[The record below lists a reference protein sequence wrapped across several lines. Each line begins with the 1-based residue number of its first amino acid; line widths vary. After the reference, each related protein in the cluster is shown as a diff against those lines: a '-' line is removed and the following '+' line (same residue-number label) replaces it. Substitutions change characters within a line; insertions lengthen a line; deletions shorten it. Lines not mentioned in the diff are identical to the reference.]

1 MSIYIFYLC
10 VMEHIKKVK
19 FEFVA
24 LMASLMSIVALSI
37 DALLPALP
45 EIGDT
50 LGATSASDNQ
60 LLITMIFLGIGF
72 GQLIFGPISDS
83 FGRKPLVYI
92 GFIVFII
99 ASIICVTTKN
109 YEMMLFGR
117 ILQGVGL
124 SSPRSLSTSMV
135 RDEFSGDYMA
145 KILSFVVM
153 FFILVPVI
161 APMLG
166 QFLIHLFNW
175 QAIFYFNL
183 FFGLVIMVWFW
194 LRQPET
200 LPKEK
205 RIKFTSH
212 LFISGTK
219 EFFKYKEA
227 VAFTLVSGF
236 ITGSF
241 MVYLSTAQQIFQE
254 QYNLA
259 EMFPYI
265 FASLAISI
273 GLATFFN
280 SQLVE
285 KYGMMKIA
293 FYSTVAYAA
302 VSVLYVVLFLSG
314 QNPSIYV
321 LISFLAMQF
330 FAVGFLFGNLRALA
344 MQPVGHIAG
353 VGAAI
358 NGFLSTVLAVPI
370 AHFIGGFV
378 KTSVLPLFIG
388 FSVFGILSVL
398 VFIVLKR
405 RTVLVAA

>member
-1 MSIYIFYLC
+1 
-10 VMEHIKKVK
+10 MEKIKKVK

-24 LMASLMSIVALSI
+24 LMASLMSIVALTI

-45 EIGDT
+45 EIGAS
-50 LGATSASDNQ
+50 LGATSSSQNQ

-83 FGRKPLVYI
+83 FGRKPIVYV

-99 ASIICVTTKN
+99 ASIICVTTET

-117 ILQGVGL
+117 ILQGIGL

-161 APMLG
+161 APMFG
-166 QFLIHLFNW
+166 QFLINLFNW

-183 FFGLVIMVWFW
+183 IFGLIIMIWFW

-205 RIKFTSH
+205 RIKFSSH
-212 LFISGTK
+212 LFVNGAK
-219 EFFKYKEA
+219 EFFKYKES

-241 MVYLSTAQQIFQE
+241 MVYLSTSQQIFQE
-254 QYNLA
+254 QYDLA

-273 GLATFFN
+273 GFATFLN

-285 KYGMMKIA
+285 RFGMMKIA
-293 FYSTVAYAA
+293 YYSTLAYAFI
-302 VSVLYVVLFLSG
+302 SVLYVVLFSSG
-314 QNPSIYV
+314 QNPSIYT
-321 LISFLAMQF
+321 LISFLALQF

-344 MQPVGHIAG
+344 MQPIGHIAG
-353 VGAAI
+353 IGAAI

-370 AHFIGGFV
+370 AHYIGTFV

-388 FSVFGILSVL
+388 FSLL
-398 VFIVLKR
+398 VFYLF
-405 RTVLVAA
+405 LFLLF

>member
-1 MSIYIFYLC
+1 
-10 VMEHIKKVK
+10 MENHKKVK

-24 LMASLMSIVALSI
+24 LMASLMSIVALTI

-45 EIGDT
+45 EIGKT
-50 LGATSASDNQ
+50 LGATNTSDTQ
-60 LLITMIFLGIGF
+60 LLITLIFLGIGF

-83 FGRKPLVYI
+83 FGRKPIVYV
-92 GFIVFII
+92 GFFVFII
-99 ASIICVTTKN
+99 GSLICVTTKN
-109 YEMMLFGR
+109 YEVMLLGR
-117 ILQGVGL
+117 ILQGIGL

-153 FFILVPVI
+153 FFILIPVI
-161 APMLG
+161 ATMFG
-166 QFLIHLFNW
+166 QFLIHIFNW

-183 FFGLVIMVWFW
+183 VFGLIIMVWFW

-212 LFISGTK
+212 LFISGVK

-241 MVYLSTAQQIFQE
+241 MVYLSTAQHIFQV
-254 QYNLA
+254 QYNLV

-273 GLATFFN
+273 GLATFLN

-285 KYGMMKIA
+285 KFGMMKIA
-293 FYSTVAYAA
+293 FYSTLAYAF
-302 VSVLYVVLFLSG
+302 VSVLYVVLFYNG

-321 LISFLAMQF
+321 LISFLALQF

-344 MQPVGHIAG
+344 MQPLGHIAG

-388 FSVFGILSVL
+388 FSVFGILAVI
-398 VFIVLKR
+398 VFIILKQKIN
-405 RTVLVAA
+405 LVKA

>member
-1 MSIYIFYLC
+1 
-10 VMEHIKKVK
+10 MEKIKKVK

-24 LMASLMSIVALSI
+24 LMASLMSIVALTI

-45 EIGDT
+45 EIGAS
-50 LGATSASDNQ
+50 LGATSSSQNQ

-83 FGRKPLVYI
+83 FGRKPIVYV

-99 ASIICVTTKN
+99 ASIICVTTES

-117 ILQGVGL
+117 ILQGIGL

-161 APMLG
+161 APMFG
-166 QFLIHLFNW
+166 QFLINLFNW

-183 FFGLVIMVWFW
+183 IFGLIIMIWFW

-205 RIKFTSH
+205 RIKFSSH
-212 LFISGTK
+212 LFVNGAK
-219 EFFKYKEA
+219 EFFKYKES

-241 MVYLSTAQQIFQE
+241 MVYLSTSQQIFQE
-254 QYNLA
+254 QYDLA

-273 GLATFFN
+273 GFATFLN

-285 KYGMMKIA
+285 RFGMMKIA
-293 FYSTVAYAA
+293 YYSTLAYAFI
-302 VSVLYVVLFLSG
+302 SVLYVVLFSSG
-314 QNPSIYV
+314 QNPSIYT
-321 LISFLAMQF
+321 LISFLALQF

-344 MQPVGHIAG
+344 MQPIGHIAG
-353 VGAAI
+353 IGAAI

-370 AHFIGGFV
+370 AHYIGTFV

-388 FSVFGILSVL
+388 FSLFGILSIL
-398 VFIVLKR
+398 VFVVLKR
-405 RTVLVAA
+405 KTRLAAA

>member
-1 MSIYIFYLC
+1 
-10 VMEHIKKVK
+10 MEKIKKVK

-24 LMASLMSIVALSI
+24 LMASLMSIVALTI

-45 EIGDT
+45 EIGAS
-50 LGATSASDNQ
+50 LGATSSSQNQ

-83 FGRKPLVYI
+83 FGRKPIVYV

-99 ASIICVTTKN
+99 ASIICVTTET

-117 ILQGVGL
+117 ILQGIGL

-161 APMLG
+161 APMFG
-166 QFLIHLFNW
+166 QFLINLFNW

-183 FFGLVIMVWFW
+183 IFGLIIMIWFW

-205 RIKFTSH
+205 RIKFSSH
-212 LFISGTK
+212 LFVNGAK
-219 EFFKYKEA
+219 EFFKYKES

-241 MVYLSTAQQIFQE
+241 MVYLSTSQQIFQE
-254 QYNLA
+254 QYDLA

-273 GLATFFN
+273 GFATFLN

-285 KYGMMKIA
+285 RFGMMKIA
-293 FYSTVAYAA
+293 YYSTLAYAFI
-302 VSVLYVVLFLSG
+302 SVLYVVLFSSG
-314 QNPSIYV
+314 QNPSIYT
-321 LISFLAMQF
+321 LISFLALQF

-344 MQPVGHIAG
+344 MQPIGHIAG
-353 VGAAI
+353 IGAAI

-370 AHFIGGFV
+370 AHYIGTFV

-388 FSVFGILSVL
+388 FSLFGVLSIL
-398 VFIVLKR
+398 VFVVLKR
-405 RTVLVAA
+405 KIRLAAA

>member
-1 MSIYIFYLC
+1 
-10 VMEHIKKVK
+10 MEKQKKVK

-24 LMASLMSIVALSI
+24 LMASLMSIVALTI

-45 EIGDT
+45 EIGAS
-50 LGATSASDNQ
+50 LGATSSSQNQ

-83 FGRKPLVYI
+83 FGRKPIVYV
-92 GFIVFII
+92 GFLIFII

-117 ILQGVGL
+117 ILQGIGL
-124 SSPRSLSTSMV
+124 SSPRSLSTSMI

-153 FFILVPVI
+153 FFILVPII
-161 APMLG
+161 APMFG
-166 QFLIHLFNW
+166 QFLINLFNW

-183 FFGLVIMVWFW
+183 IFGLIIMIWFW

-205 RIKFTSH
+205 RIKLSPH

-219 EFFKYKEA
+219 EFLKHKES

-241 MVYLSTAQQIFQE
+241 MVYLSTSQQIFQE

-273 GLATFFN
+273 GFATFLN

-285 KYGMMKIA
+285 RFGMMKIA
-293 FYSTVAYAA
+293 YYSTLAYAFI
-302 VSVLYVVLFLSG
+302 SVLYVILFSSG
-314 QNPSIYV
+314 QNPSIYT
-321 LISFLAMQF
+321 LISFLALQF

-344 MQPVGHIAG
+344 MQPLGHIAG
-353 VGAAI
+353 IGAAI
-358 NGFLSTVLAVPI
+358 NGFFSTVLAVPI
-370 AHFIGGFV
+370 AHYIGSFV

-388 FSVFGILSVL
+388 FSIFGVLSIL
-398 VFIVLKR
+398 VFLILKR
-405 RTVLVAA
+405 KKRLITT

>member
-1 MSIYIFYLC
+1 
-10 VMEHIKKVK
+10 MENIKKVK

-45 EIGDT
+45 EIGES
-50 LGATSASDNQ
+50 LGATTASNNQ

-83 FGRKPLVYI
+83 FGRKPIVYV
-92 GFIVFII
+92 GFLVFII
-99 ASIICVTTKN
+99 ASLICVTTKN

-117 ILQGVGL
+117 ILQGIGL
-124 SSPRSLSTSMV
+124 SSPRSLSTSMI

-161 APMLG
+161 APMFG

-183 FFGLVIMVWFW
+183 LFGLAIMVWFW
-194 LRQPET
+194 FRQPET

-205 RIKFTSH
+205 RLKFTSH
-212 LFISGTK
+212 LFINGAK

-241 MVYLSTAQQIFQE
+241 MVYLSTSQQIFQE
-254 QYNLA
+254 QYNLV

-273 GLATFFN
+273 GFATFLN

-293 FYSTVAYAA
+293 YYSTLAYAFI
-302 VSVLYVVLFLSG
+302 SILYVILFSSG
-314 QNPSIYV
+314 QNPSIYT
-321 LISFLAMQF
+321 LISFLALQF

-344 MQPVGHIAG
+344 MQPLGHIAG
-353 VGAAI
+353 IGAAI
-358 NGFLSTVLAVPI
+358 NGFFSTVLAVPI
-370 AHFIGGFV
+370 AHFIGSFV

-388 FSVFGILSVL
+388 FSVFGVLSVL
-398 VFIVLKR
+398 IFIVLKR
-405 RTVLVAA
+405 KTRLLEA

>member
-1 MSIYIFYLC
+1 
-10 VMEHIKKVK
+10 MEKNKKVK

-24 LMASLMSIVALSI
+24 LMASLMSIVALTI

-45 EIGDT
+45 EIGAS
-50 LGATSASDNQ
+50 LGATSPSQNQ

-83 FGRKPLVYI
+83 FGRKPIVYV
-92 GFIVFII
+92 GFVVFII
-99 ASIICVTTKN
+99 ASIICVTTES

-117 ILQGVGL
+117 ILQGIGL

-161 APMLG
+161 APMFG
-166 QFLIHLFNW
+166 QFLINLFNW

-183 FFGLVIMVWFW
+183 IFGLIIMIWFW

-205 RIKFTSH
+205 RLKFSSH
-212 LFISGTK
+212 LFVNGTK
-219 EFFKYKEA
+219 EFFKYKES

-241 MVYLSTAQQIFQE
+241 MVYLSTSQQIFQE
-254 QYNLA
+254 QYDLA

-273 GLATFFN
+273 GFATFLN

-285 KYGMMKIA
+285 RFGMMKIA
-293 FYSTVAYAA
+293 YYSTLAYAFI
-302 VSVLYVVLFLSG
+302 SVLYVVLFSSG
-314 QNPSIYV
+314 QNPSIYT
-321 LISFLAMQF
+321 LIAFLALQF

-344 MQPVGHIAG
+344 MQPIGHIAG
-353 VGAAI
+353 IGAAI

-370 AHFIGGFV
+370 AHYIGTFV

-388 FSVFGILSVL
+388 FSLFGVLSIL
-398 VFIVLKR
+398 VFVVLKR
-405 RTVLVAA
+405 KTRLAAA